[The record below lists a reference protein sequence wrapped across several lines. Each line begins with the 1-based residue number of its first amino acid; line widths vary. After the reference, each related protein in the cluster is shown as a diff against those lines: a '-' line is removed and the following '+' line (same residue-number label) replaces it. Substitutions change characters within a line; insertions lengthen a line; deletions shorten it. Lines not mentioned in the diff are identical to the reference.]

1 MFLKRIE
8 LQGFKS
14 FADKTVIQFDHDIT
28 GIVGPNGCGKSNVND
43 AIRWVLGEQSVK
55 SLRSGTS
62 MSDIIF
68 SGSEYRKPVNMA
80 KVTLVFDNSKHIFDS
95 PFDEIEITRQLQR
108 STNEAS
114 YFINKTPCRLKDIN
128 DLVMDTGLGK
138 DSLSIITQGNI
149 SSFADAKPEE
159 RRLLFEEAAGVSKY
173 KKRKKVSLQK
183 LEKTKENLDR
193 LQDILDELSRQLTPL
208 EKQAKKA
215 EKYKTL
221 REELS
226 KIEISVLVEEID
238 QYNEKIQELKKNLF
252 EANTIYTYKQNTV
265 TKKDEEIAEL
275 RKETYALDQQINDL
289 QGKYT
294 KAMQESYQL
303 EKRKVELDEKRK
315 YALRMANQKER
326 QKELR
331 SMVSEARFEF
341 EDRQK
346 RLSLA
351 RSEYDLSKQKLQ
363 ALRLKEQKASF
374 EMKQAQDVLQQLKNR
389 QQVLENTAKQPFQHQ
404 AGVKAIMSAR
414 QSLSGIEGV
423 IGELI
428 VAHPEKALA
437 IQAALGASVY
447 HIVTRDE
454 QSARQAIQFLKR
466 NKSGCATFLPLTV
479 CHPYIPNE
487 TQNLIAKESK
497 GFMGWANQC
506 VDCREVYTNVKD
518 RLLGNVLVIDTLEN
532 ANECAKRL
540 KYQVKIVTL
549 DGEIVHKGGSM
560 TGGVVKNQSTPVTV
574 RQEIDSIRS
583 SLEGQKMK
591 TDTLQAEYRNV
602 LSKMDDLADLCVQQ
616 QIELAKLESVFV
628 AKKEKY
634 NSLMAEYKQLTPD
647 VMEKDDNLQEDELVV
662 QMSKMHAYIDELNS
676 NIQSLRSRRYNKGS
690 QMESWELEIRNLRRD
705 MNARQQE
712 IHQGEIIMAQHQTK
726 MENALNRLNADYQMT
741 FEFACSQ
748 KEDVDIEKAKDRVI
762 LLRQDIKKLGN
773 VNLDAPKEYEEV
785 QERYTFLIRQKE
797 DLEKASS
804 QILAAIDEMD
814 QTMISQFQEMFDKI
828 NKELDGVFKAMFGG
842 GKAHLTMVDPDD
854 VLNTGIE
861 VDVQPPG
868 KLVKNMQAFSGGE
881 KALIAI
887 SVLFAILKARTMPLC
902 IFDEVEAA
910 LDQANVERFAKYL
923 SHFRNQSQFIVV
935 THRPGTMEQCDTLYG
950 VTMQKDGVSQ
960 LLKVQLK
967 DAVSIVEKE
976 K

>member
-80 KVTLVFDNSKHIFDS
+80 KVSLVFDNSKHIFDS

-466 NKSGCATFLPLTV
+466 NKSGRATFLPLTV

-583 SLEGQKMK
+583 SFEGQKMK

-748 KEDVDIEKAKDRVI
+748 KEDVDLEKAKDRVI